1 VYSHLDPTALGTM
14 LRSLGVVP
22 ATVWDGSKE
31 RSKALAKGIQREW
44 LDKVSATAQIGVEVE
59 ERHLR
64 SVSS

>member
-1 VYSHLDPTALGTM
+1 M